1 MRPATMATDTCDE
14 MSMARKQTTVPVR
27 TAKQTTL
34 RRVVTT
40 AVSDLGMDVTV
51 AVMNQLEGPLVS
63 QMAKGFSDREVRMV
77 FRTLSAGS
85 AGQPHGPLWGSGKGT
100 AESGGMQLR
109 MVTPGFKTLL
119 AMFLKDGNEV
129 YGALVVGKQ
138 EGKVWTKR
146 EKTMVE
152 SVSRTIT
159 DRLREANLFDHSVIL
174 ARPWLLQ
181 DPSARRGVP
190 EAGSTT
196 QTHTSPPVQECIAAC
211 LAAARDLV
219 PFDRGWVTLYDPV
232 AAVLE
237 VLACLGGHKKELLPG
252 HRLSLNDSVS
262 GWAVRHRKPRLDH
275 NLASTQGRFHDYKQ
289 LYRDRFLCTLVVP
302 FFVRGRVAGTIIL
315 ASQTA
320 SLYAS
325 AESAS
330 STLAPVMTRL
340 AQCFE
345 DPALKLAVF
354 SSPQVPVSPTPELP
368 VAGISEP
375 AIRRQERQSALNEVG
390 SFLATEIREPM
401 GYIRAQLEE
410 VTGDGALETDVKIRI
425 ESAMR
430 DLVRTETLL
439 NEILDFAKPLALDR
453 RPCQA
458 IPLIEEAL
466 ALVETDL
473 KVNRIDVTKEFPER
487 LEPVRWDKE
496 KVKHA
501 LLSILENALEAM
513 SPEGKLRVSVS
524 PKRGRLPEMVI
535 CIHNDGVPIPKELS
549 EKIFEPYF
557 TTKRSGTGLGLAM
570 VKKIVEEHDGHI
582 AIQSSPEDGTL
593 VTIKLPAMRP
603 RAPHRRRGQP
613 PVRRRPSA

>member
-1 MRPATMATDTCDE
+1 MVR
-14 MSMARKQTTVPVR
+14 RQTTASVR
-27 TAKQTTL
+27 TEKQTTL

-40 AVSDLGMDVTV
+40 AVNDLGMDVTV
-51 AVMNQLEGPLVS
+51 AIMNQIEGPLVS
-63 QMAKGFSDREVRMV
+63 QMAKGFSDHEVRTV
-77 FRTLSAGS
+77 LRTLSSGS
-85 AGQPHGPLWGSGKGT
+85 AGQPNGHLWGSREGA
-100 AESGGMQLR
+100 AEPVFIQLR
-109 MVTPGFKTLL
+109 MVTPGFKSLL
-119 AMFLKDGNEV
+119 AMFLKDGEEV
-129 YGALVVGKQ
+129 YGALVVGKP
-138 EGKVWTKR
+138 EGRVWTKR
-146 EKTMVE
+146 DKTMIE
-152 SVSRTIT
+152 SVSHTIT
-159 DRLREANLFDHSVIL
+159 DRLRKADLFDHSVIL
-174 ARPWLLQ
+174 ARPWVLQ
-181 DPSARRGVP
+181 DPSLARGGVQEVADSP
-190 EAGSTT
+190 TRTS
-196 QTHTSPPVQECIAAC
+196 TSPQAQECIAAC
-211 LAAARDLV
+211 LTAARDLV

-232 AAVLE
+232 AAALE
-237 VLACLGGHKKELLPG
+237 VLVCLGGHKKALLPG
-252 HRLSLNDSVS
+252 HRMSLNDSVS
-262 GWAVRHRKPRLDH
+262 GWVVRHRKSRTDQ

-302 FFVRGRVAGTIIL
+302 FFLRGRVAGTITM

-320 SLYAS
+320 SLYES

-345 DPALKLAVF
+345 DSTLKTEIV
-354 SSPQVPVSPTPELP
+354 SSSHVPVPPTPELS
-368 VAGISEP
+368 VSGISEP

-410 VTGDGALETDVKIRI
+410 VTGDGALDADVKIRI

-453 RPCQA
+453 RPCQV

-466 ALVETDL
+466 TLVETDL

-496 KVKHA
+496 KVKHT
-501 LLSILENALEAM
+501 LLSIFENALEAM
-513 SPEGKLRVSVS
+513 STEGKLRVSVS

-535 CIHNDGVPIPKELS
+535 CIHNDGAPIPRELS

-582 AIQSSPEDGTL
+582 AIQSSPEEGTL

-603 RAPHRRRGQP
+603 RSTYRRRG
-613 PVRRRPSA
+613 RPSPSRPA

>member
-1 MRPATMATDTCDE
+1 MT
-14 MSMARKQTTVPVR
+14 ARKHTTVPVP
-27 TAKQTTL
+27 ASKQTTL
-34 RRVVTT
+34 QRVATT
-40 AVSDLGMDVTV
+40 AVNDLGMDAAV
-51 AVMNQLEGPLVS
+51 AIMNQFEGPLVP
-63 QMAKGFSDREVRMV
+63 QAAKGFSDREVRAV
-77 FRTLSAGS
+77 LRTLSCLPGGEESPDGRRRGA
-85 AGQPHGPLWGSGKGT
+85 QNGT
-100 AESGGMQLR
+100 AEPGVIPLR
-109 MVTPGFKTLL
+109 LVTPGFKTLL
-119 AMFLKDGNEV
+119 ATFLKDGNEV
-129 YGALVVGKQ
+129 YGVLVVGKP

-146 EKTMVE
+146 DKATIE
-152 SVSRTIT
+152 SVSHTIT

-174 ARPWLLQ
+174 ARPWVLQ
-181 DPSARRGVP
+181 EPSARPSVSDT
-190 EAGSTT
+190 AGSTT
-196 QTHTSPPVQECIAAC
+196 RTYTSPQVQECVVAC
-211 LAAARDLV
+211 LASARALV

-232 AAVLE
+232 AAALE
-237 VLACLGGHKKELLPG
+237 VLGCLDGHAKELLPG

-289 LYRDRFLCTLVVP
+289 LYRDRFQYALVAP
-302 FFVRGRVAGTIIL
+302 FFVRGRVAGTITL

-320 SLYAS
+320 SRYES

-330 STLAPVMTRL
+330 STLAPVTTQL

-345 DPALKLAVF
+345 EPALNLAVV
-354 SSPQVPVSPTPELP
+354 SSPHVPALPTTQSNVS
-368 VAGISEP
+368 GISEP
-375 AIRRQERQSALNEVG
+375 AIRRQARQSALNEVG

-410 VTGDGALETDVKIRI
+410 VTGDGVLDSDVKTRI

-453 RPCQA
+453 RPCQVV
-458 IPLIEEAL
+458 PLIEETL

-473 KVNRIDVTKEFPER
+473 KVNRIDVTKRFPDR

-496 KVKHA
+496 QVKHA

-513 SPEGKLRVSVS
+513 SPEGKLRIDVS
-524 PKRGRLPEMVI
+524 PKRGRLPEMVLH
-535 CIHNDGVPIPKELS
+535 IHNDGVPIPDELI

-570 VKKIVEEHDGHI
+570 VKKIVEEHEGHI
-582 AIQSSPEDGTL
+582 AIQSSPEEGTL
-593 VTIKLPAMRP
+593 VTITLPAMRP
-603 RAPHRRRGQP
+603 RAPYRRRGRAP
-613 PVRRRPSA
+613 RGRPA